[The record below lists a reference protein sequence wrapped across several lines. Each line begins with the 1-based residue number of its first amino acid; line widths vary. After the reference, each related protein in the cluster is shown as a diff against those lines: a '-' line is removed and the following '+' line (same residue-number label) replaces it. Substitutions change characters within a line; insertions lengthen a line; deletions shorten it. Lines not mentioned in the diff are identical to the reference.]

1 MRPPRDVA
9 PWARQAGDDAAPN
22 RIGNKPDDDGDCRGG
37 VLGSEGRGRG
47 RGEDEVHLAAHE
59 LSRELGELI
68 ALPFGV
74 ADLNRDVLA
83 LDPAELAE
91 SLSECLQ
98 EGRTRGGRSEF

>member
-9 PWARQAGDDAAPN
+9 PWARQAGYDSAPN
-22 RIGNKPDDDGDCRGG
+22 RISNKPDDDRDRRAG

-68 ALPFGV
+68 RASLGV
-74 ADLNRDVLA
+74 PDLNSDVLA
-83 LDPAELAE
+83 LDPAEIAK